1 MILGIPPSPG
11 LVKFF
16 SSPAIATDCNQL
28 QSNCNQL
35 QSDCNTTAPD
45 IGFFSRPPFAHQA
58 RAWEETERLFEK
70 YNAAYWQAGI
80 GVGKTF
86 MAINL
91 ARMMFRDRKIGIAV
105 IVAPKTLLDTWIMQ
119 IEEHCLEPYSLVK
132 WDAVKVNTKK
142 WKYDFSDTMQVDSL
156 RLVLI
161 NIEAFSVMNKTLE
174 SVLKEIF
181 KRPTLIVLD
190 ESSTIKTHNSN
201 RTKNLTKAAAN
212 AEYRIAMSGTAI
224 TKSPLDVYGQVE
236 YLKKGFFGESHF
248 MFKQRYAVMIQ
259 EYGAGGR
266 KHDKIVGYRNLDE
279 LIAKV
284 DSISFKVKTE
294 DCIDLPEKT
303 YETIPIELGH
313 KTRKMYNE
321 LRDTLI
327 MRLQNG
333 EYLSTPEKI
342 AQFSKLRQIVGG
354 FVLDADG
361 EAHATGDTDKLD
373 ALVDLVAD
381 TDDQVVIFAS
391 HRAEIKAISER
402 LGDDCVTFYGDTKD
416 KESALKAFQSGKKRF
431 FVGHP
436 QSGGMGLNLQ
446 NSHIMIFYSI
456 ITRDFQQII
465 GRIHRSG
472 QTIPCIYYFLVAID
486 TIDKRLMEIVT
497 RDEAMLSA
505 FESGDSET
513 LIKILQNN

>member
-1 MILGIPPSPG
+1 
-11 LVKFF
+11 
-16 SSPAIATDCNQL
+16 
-28 QSNCNQL
+28 L

-45 IGFFSRPPFAHQA
+45 VGFFSRPPFAHQIK
-58 RAWEETERLFEK
+58 AWLETARLFEK
-70 YNAAYWQAGI
+70 YDVAYWQMGI
-80 GVGKTF
+80 GTGKSYT
-86 MAINL
+86 AINL
-91 ARMMFRDRKIGIAV
+91 ARMMFLDKKIGVAL

-119 IEEHCLEPYSLVK
+119 IEEHCMEPHCIVK
-132 WDAVKVNTKK
+132 WDATKVNTKR
-142 WKYDFSDTMQVDSL
+142 WKYDFDHVMQVESL

-161 NIEAFSVMNKTLE
+161 NIEAFSSMNKTLE

-181 KRPTLIVLD
+181 NRPTLIILD

-201 RTKNLTKAAAN
+201 RTKNLTKAAMN
-212 AEYRIAMSGTAI
+212 AEYRVAMSGTAI

-236 YLKKGFFGESHF
+236 YLKKGFFGESYF

-259 EYGAGGR
+259 EYGAGGK

-284 DSISFKVKTE
+284 DAISFKVKTE

-303 YETIPIELGH
+303 YETISIELGP
-313 KTRKMYNE
+313 KTRQMYNQ

-327 MRLQNG
+327 LQLQNG
-333 EYLSTPEKI
+333 DILSTPEKI

-361 EAHATGDTDKLD
+361 ETHATGETDKLD
-373 ALVDLVAD
+373 ALVDLVGD

-391 HRAEIKAISER
+391 HRAEIAAIAER
-402 LGDDCVTFYGDTKD
+402 LGDDCVTFYGYTKD
-416 KESALKAFQSGKKRF
+416 KDTALKDFQSGKKRF
-431 FVGHP
+431 FCGHP

-456 ITRDFQQII
+456 ISRDFQQII

-472 QTIPCIYYFLVAID
+472 QKIPCIYYFLVAID

-497 RDEAMLSA
+497 RDEAMLVA

-513 LIKILQNN
+513 LIKILQNNRLTKPSHGSSI